1 MAAPL
6 TVAGAA
12 RALHPVPMTC
22 RSRHTVRENCYVVN
36 QAPPTGL
43 MGKAIPATTSVTR
56 SHAAASI

>member
-12 RALHPVPMTC
+12 RVSHPVPMTR
-22 RSRHTVRENCYVVN
+22 RSRHTVRENSYFVN
-36 QAPPTGL
+36 EDPPAGL
-43 MGKAIPATTSVTR
+43 IGMAIPATTSVTR

>member
-22 RSRHTVRENCYVVN
+22 RSARTVREKSHFVN
-36 QAPPTGL
+36 EAPPAGL
-43 MGKAIPATTSVTR
+43 IGRAIPATTSVTR
-56 SHAAASI
+56 SHSAASS

>member
-22 RSRHTVRENCYVVN
+22 RSRHTVREKSYFVN
-36 QAPPTGL
+36 EGPAAGL
-43 MGKAIPATTSVTR
+43 IGTAIPATTNVT
-56 SHAAASI
+56 